1 MLPVAPIIESKLI
14 ALLSGGASER
24 DVANA
29 LGISPSTVH
38 RYAVEAENAQ
48 VIRAAREALRRVLTE
63 ELAAEDGVLRRIAK
77 RLRDNA
83 DTMLPRDVDALARAL
98 SAVEKTHANLAG
110 ENRRA
115 ANGPRSVTV
124 NVSTPGWLRPADV
137 VDAEQAGRVLPAV
150 ATPPCPRK
158 TDGAPPVRGEF
169 FGEDIN
175 SSREGDNASAANKNA
190 GVAETDVPIEADFE
204 V

>member
-1 MLPVAPIIESKLI
+1 MLAIAPLIEARLI
-14 ALLSGGASER
+14 TLLGSGMTER
-24 DVANA
+24 DVASA

-38 RYAVEAENAQ
+38 RYAVTQENAQ
-48 VIRAAREALRRVLTE
+48 VIAALREQARRTLMEKLSAVDGPLTK
-63 ELAAEDGVLRRIAK
+63 LADRLTLEAGGGAAK
-77 RLRDNA
+77 
-83 DTMLPRDVDALARAL
+83 DVDALARAFASL
-98 SAVEKTHANLAG
+98 ERAHSNLAG

-115 ANGPRSVTV
+115 AQGPRSVTV

-175 SSREGDNASAANKNA
+175 SSREAGAANSNT